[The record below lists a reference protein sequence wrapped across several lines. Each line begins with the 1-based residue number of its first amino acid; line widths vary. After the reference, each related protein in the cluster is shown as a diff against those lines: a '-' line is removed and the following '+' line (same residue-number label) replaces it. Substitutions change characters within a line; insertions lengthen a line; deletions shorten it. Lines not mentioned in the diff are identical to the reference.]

1 MNRKWW
7 IRFLFL
13 FLISWISCLWGS
25 DFVIAGEFTYTT
37 DFVDN
42 LLNSYLANR
51 ESKTYLSNAY
61 SSNFSLNPYESALKQ
76 SQLLHEEKLAL
87 ALNGMEQYFNN
98 LHCDISRA
106 EFSEILNLYSKEYQK
121 DLEFFSRQTKK
132 TVSNSSKAYNSNKDK
147 KNKMPGS
154 KNAGTDTCI
163 KYNTCLGK
171 SRLDK
176 GCIDAIVSLY
186 TEEKTKAENNQN
198 VSNANMG
205 KEKFFNNSIEDSPYD
220 IQYDISVIEK
230 ILYESV
236 EIPDALVFYPLPG
249 NNGKKE
255 KKSVSPTKNNNTN
268 KDTNWWQKNQTSS
281 SMTSQNGN
289 NLNGDTNSSKEDST
303 NAISQWKQIIT
314 DNKNTDNI
322 NILEE
327 NLWDEEFNNFMKG
340 EGYQRKISFK
350 N

>member
-1 MNRKWW
+1 
-7 IRFLFL
+7 
-13 FLISWISCLWGS
+13 
-25 DFVIAGEFTYTT
+25 VIAGEFTYTT

-61 SSNFSLNPYESALKQ
+61 SSNFSSNPYESALKQ

-121 DLEFFSRQTKK
+121 DLEFFSRQTKR
-132 TVSNSSKAYNSNKDK
+132 TVSSSKKAYNSNKDK
-147 KNKMPGS
+147 KNKTQGS

-236 EIPDALVFYPLPG
+236 EIPNALTFYSLPG

-255 KKSVSPTKNNNTN
+255 KKSVSPSTTNSTKNGNASSQNA
-268 KDTNWWQKNQTSS
+268 NQTSS
-281 SMTSQNGN
+281 TSNSRNGNTQQGNQSSSITTTETSQ
-289 NLNGDTNSSKEDST
+289 SKG
-303 NAISQWKQIIT
+303 KQIKDT
-314 DNKNTDNI
+314 EETMNI
-322 NILEE
+322 DPGEA
-327 NLWDEEFNNFMKG
+327 NL
-340 EGYQRKISFK
+340 
-350 N
+350 